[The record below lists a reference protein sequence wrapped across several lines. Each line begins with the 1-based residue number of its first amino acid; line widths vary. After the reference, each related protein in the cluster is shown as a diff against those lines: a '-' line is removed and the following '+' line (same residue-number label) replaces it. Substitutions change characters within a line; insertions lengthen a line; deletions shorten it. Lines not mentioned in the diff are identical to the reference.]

1 MTTTARLPN
10 GRRAHE
16 RPAKHR
22 VTARFTR
29 LIRQVIS
36 DDPFVLIIPTTA
48 LVLGIL
54 WAALV
59 PLWQIPDE
67 PSHYAYVQSI
77 AEGKSL
83 FPERPYAR
91 ELVVA
96 YDLSGLDRLPF
107 NSAVRQEFS
116 PGSMWGPSEYEV
128 MSIPQRLRRDVQE
141 GSYNAAIDYPPGY
154 YLLASLV
161 YRALGSRDLLAIM
174 FGLRILSAVI
184 TSVTVLFAYLTLRM
198 FFEERGL
205 SRAAAFLIVLSP
217 MYIYMGMAVNVD
229 VLLWMLFG
237 LYIYLLTM
245 ALERGVSYRLSI
257 VLALVVGIGL
267 WVKQTFL
274 IGVVFYLLLLVFE
287 RFIRSTA
294 WTKLVRLTTLFLGT
308 IFLIAGWLYFG
319 GSIAT
324 SPYGKPFA
332 SFNLFGF
339 VDHLIDNWRTYR
351 WAVHDAF
358 WGFFG
363 WFDAPLSP
371 ALYRIIGFLSVI
383 GLLSFLYY
391 LKTLRK
397 QSHTVAI
404 FFLLLIIVFAG
415 AMSFLNY
422 SVVTTGEG
430 WLLQGRY
437 FFPLMAPIFAVLLT
451 GLTWFMR
458 GRLKVALVLAAT
470 GAMVVFHALA
480 LFNHVIPRYYL

>member
-1 MTTTARLPN
+1 MTSTARLPN
-10 GRRAHE
+10 GRRTRTIGE
-16 RPAKHR
+16 VSVIGR
-22 VTARFTR
+22 VTR
-29 LIRQVIS
+29 LIRKVIS
-36 DDPFVLIIPTTA
+36 DDPFLLIIPTTA
-48 LVLGIL
+48 LVLGVL
-54 WAALV
+54 WAGLV

-96 YDLSGLDRLPF
+96 HDLSGLDRLPF
-107 NSAVRQEFS
+107 NSAARQEFS
-116 PGSMWGPSEYEV
+116 LGSMWGPSEYEV
-128 MSIPQRLRRDVQE
+128 MSIPKRLRRDVEE
-141 GSYNAAIDYPPGY
+141 GSYNPAIDYPPGY
-154 YLLASLV
+154 YMLASFV
-161 YRALGSRDLLAIM
+161 YRALGSHDLLTIM

-184 TSVTVLFAYLTLRM
+184 TSVTVLFSYLTLRM

-205 SRAAAFLIVLSP
+205 SRAATFLIVLSP

-237 LYIYLLTM
+237 LYIYLLTL
-245 ALERGVSYRLSI
+245 ALERGVSYWLSTT
-257 VLALVVGIGL
+257 LALVVGIGL

-274 IGVVFYLLLLVFE
+274 IGIVFYLFLLVFE
-287 RFIRSTA
+287 HFMRSTA
-294 WTKLVRLTTLFLGT
+294 WTKLVRLTILFLGT

-324 SPYGKPFA
+324 TPYRKPFA
-332 SFNLFGF
+332 SFNLSDF
-339 VDHLIDNWRTYR
+339 VGHLIDNWRTYR

-371 ALYRIIGFLSVI
+371 ALYRTIGFFSFI
-383 GLLSFLYY
+383 GFLSFLYY
-391 LKTLRK
+391 LKNLRK
-397 QSHTVAI
+397 HSHIVAI
-404 FFLLLIIVFAG
+404 FFLVLIIVFVG

-422 SVVTTGEG
+422 SVVSSGEG

-437 FFPLMAPIFAVLLT
+437 FFPLMAPIFAILLT

-458 GRLKVALVLAAT
+458 GGLKVALVLAAI